1 MTTPHSPSLDSSAA
15 AAPARPVA
23 LLVGATGL
31 VGQQCLQLL
40 VDDPAVGLVRA
51 LVRRPLPALNPKVQV
66 CVADFDRLEDHA
78 DWLAV
83 NWVFCALGTTI
94 AKAGSQ
100 SAFRRVDFDYPLQVA
115 QLARAQGARHFLLVS
130 ALGANARSRVFYN
143 RVKGELEEAI
153 MALGFESVTFAQPS
167 LLAGDRAEVRLG
179 ERIGL
184 ALGWLMP
191 ARWRPVQARQVAL
204 GLLNAAKA
212 ARPGLQVLS
221 NIELRRAR

>member
-1 MTTPHSPSLDSSAA
+1 MTTPHSPLPDPSAA
-15 AAPARPVA
+15 AVPARPVA

-40 VDDPAVGLVRA
+40 ADDPAVGLVRA
-51 LVRRPLPALNPKVQV
+51 LVRRPMPALNPKVQV

-78 DWLAV
+78 NWLAV
-83 NWVFCALGTTI
+83 DWVFCALGTTI

-100 SAFRRVDFDYPLQVA
+100 AAFRRVDFDYPLQVA

-184 ALGWLMP
+184 MLGCLMP
-191 ARWRPVQARQVAL
+191 ERWRPVPARQVAL
-204 GLLNAAKA
+204 SLLNAAKA